1 VTGWSAGAQ
10 DGEEAVRAVRT
21 QLRRR
26 QLLDAAARLMDRR
39 GFHSVSMQALADE
52 AGVSVGLI
60 YKYFSN
66 KEDLLLAV
74 IVNVLDAFAAQ
85 VPPAIEAAGDD
96 PVERIVAG
104 FRAYCT
110 VIAEH
115 RHAAVL
121 TYRESNTL
129 GESGRAEI
137 KKLELNTAQPLREA
151 IRDAMVAGALVDAD
165 ADLVAYDMLLMA
177 HAWALKHWWFEQ
189 TLDFEGYLHKQA
201 ALILRGLVQPRR
213 RRRYQHLL

>member
-1 VTGWSAGAQ
+1 MTGWTVGAE

-21 QLRRR
+21 RLRRR
-26 QLLDAAARLMDRR
+26 QLLDAAARLMDRK

-74 IVNVLDAFAAQ
+74 IVNVLDAFSARVPAAI
-85 VPPAIEAAGDD
+85 AAAGQD
-96 PVERIVAG
+96 PVDRIVAG

-137 KKLELNTAQPLREA
+137 KKLEVNSAEPLRDT
-151 IRDAMVAGALVDAD
+151 IRDAMAAGVLVDTD
-165 ADLVAYDMLLMA
+165 VDLLAYDMLLMA

-189 TLDFEGYLHKQA
+189 TLDFEGYLRKQTA
-201 ALILRGLVQPRR
+201 IVLRGAIEPRR